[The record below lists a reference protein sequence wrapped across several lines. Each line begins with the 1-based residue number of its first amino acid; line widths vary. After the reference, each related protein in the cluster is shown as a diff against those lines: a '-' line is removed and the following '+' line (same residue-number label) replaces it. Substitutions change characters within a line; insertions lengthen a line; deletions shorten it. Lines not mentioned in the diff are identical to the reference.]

1 MTVTLPVL
9 QNVREKD
16 APALHLKSSDEF
28 PALAM
33 TPEIEQMLAEGANI
47 GSGVSGGGDSDVLA
61 HLVEMERRRKG
72 SPGKHVLVY
81 ADLGEIAWRGDQPQ
95 CQHLADRLGLELVV
109 VKSDMLGRWEKRWK
123 DNLARYHA
131 LCCVKIIMPWSG
143 PGLLRFCTSD
153 TKVTPISQELVRRFP
168 NSTILSGSGIRHD
181 ESQQRKN
188 APVFKAQSKLWR
200 VKANTRGYDWHPL
213 IEWTKRD
220 VFRYHQVMHL
230 PLHPA
235 YSLGCSRVSCPYCV
249 VQGIGDKRAAL
260 RAEETHP
267 AYRRICRLEVHSG
280 FSFQAGLWLSD
291 LAPHL
296 LDQEVRE
303 EIPHAKERARQRAL
317 VEARIPARLLYE
329 KGWPTCIP
337 TWEEAALLAEIRQDI
352 ARINGMD
359 IDYSEPAAIITRFS
373 ELMEIRRQ
381 REEEKARKQ
390 LLVPTG
396 VEEASDDADSAA

>member
-9 QNVREKD
+9 QNPQWKE
-16 APALHLKSSDEF
+16 APALHLKSSNEF
-28 PALAM
+28 PALAI

-61 HLVEMERRRKG
+61 HLVEMERRRRG
-72 SPGKHVLVY
+72 YSGKHVLVY

-95 CQHLADRLGLELVV
+95 CQHIANQLGLELIV
-109 VKSDMLGRWEKRWK
+109 VKSDMIGRWEKRWM
-123 DNLARYHA
+123 DNQARYRA
-131 LCCVKIIMPWSG
+131 LQCVKIIMPWSG
-143 PGLLRFCTSD
+143 PGLLRFCTSE
-153 TKVTPISQELVRRFP
+153 TKISPITQELVRRFP
-168 NSTILSGSGIRHD
+168 NSVILSGSGIRHD

-188 APVFKAQSKLWR
+188 APIYKVQSKLWR

-220 VFRYHQVMHL
+220 VFRYHQVHHL

-260 RAEETHP
+260 LAEETHP
-267 AYRRICRLEVHSG
+267 AYRRICRLEINSS

-303 EIPHAKERARQRAL
+303 EIPLAKERARQRAL
-317 VEARIPARLLYE
+317 IEARIPVRLLYE
-329 KGWPTCIP
+329 KGWPACIP
-337 TWEEAALLAEIRQDI
+337 TWEEAALLAEIRQNI
-352 ARINGMD
+352 ARINGLA
-359 IDYSEPAAIITRFS
+359 IDYSEPAAIITRFT
-373 ELMEIRRQ
+373 ELMEIQRQ
-381 REEEKARKQ
+381 REEEKTSKRLALPNQVDPELRS
-390 LLVPTG
+390 G
-396 VEEASDDADSAA
+396 AGG